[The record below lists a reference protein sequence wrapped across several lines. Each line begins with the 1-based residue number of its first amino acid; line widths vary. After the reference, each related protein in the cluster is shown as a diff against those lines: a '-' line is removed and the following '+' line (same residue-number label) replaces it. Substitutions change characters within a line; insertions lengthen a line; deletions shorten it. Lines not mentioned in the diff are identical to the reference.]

1 MYYVMCVVGGR
12 GWGVFNSDFAPD
24 SAKNA
29 LDNFIQDV
37 GDDGGEPLND
47 SWVDTDDG

>member
-1 MYYVMCVVGGR
+1 MSCALLVGVGEA
-12 GWGVFNSDFAPD
+12 FFTSNFTPD

-47 SWVDTDDG
+47 S